1 MTKTQPSLRL
11 AFMGTPDFA
20 VPVLTAL
27 AEAGHEIA
35 CVYSQPPR
43 PAGRGQKQR
52 PSPVQALA
60 EARGWQVRTPRSLK
74 DPTEQ
79 AAFAALGLDAAVV
92 VAYGLLLPAPILAAP
107 RLGCLNVHAS
117 LLPRWRGAAPIQ
129 RAILAGDR
137 ETGITIMQM
146 DEGLDTGPML
156 LQERLPIGEA
166 TTAADLHDALAEL
179 GADLIVR
186 TLDGLAS
193 GELDAKPQPED
204 GVTYAA
210 KLERAEG
217 RLDWR
222 LPAEDLARRVRAF
235 TPWPGAF
242 TELPGTKQPER
253 LKVLAAEALI
263 VEGQEPAAPGTLLAD
278 GLTVACG
285 KGALRLLKVQRA
297 GKAAMTTGDFLRGR
311 PMTPGTRLP
320 LAEAAS

>member
-1 MTKTQPSLRL
+1 MTGPPVPLRL

-27 AEAGHEIA
+27 AEAAHDIV

-43 PAGRGQKQR
+43 PAGRGQKPR
-52 PSPVQALA
+52 PAPVQTLA
-60 EARGWQVRTPRSLK
+60 EARGWPLRTPRSLK
-74 DPTEQ
+74 DPAEQ
-79 AAFAALGLDAAVV
+79 AAFAGLGLDAAVV

-129 RAILAGDR
+129 RAILAGDA

-156 LQERLPIGEA
+156 LQDRLPIGGA
-166 TTAADLHDALAEL
+166 TTAADLHDALAGL
-179 GADLIVR
+179 GAALILR
-186 TLDGLAS
+186 ALAGLAR
-193 GELDAKPQPED
+193 GDLRARPQPED

-222 LPAEDLARRVRAF
+222 LPAAELARRVRAF
-235 TPWPGAF
+235 APWPGAF
-242 TELPGTKQPER
+242 TELPGGKQPDR
-253 LKVLAAEALI
+253 LKVLAAEALA
-263 VEGQEPAAPGTLLAD
+263 VEGPAPAAPGTLLAD

-285 KGALRLLKVQRA
+285 EGALRLLEVQRA
-297 GKAAMTTGDFLRGR
+297 GKAAMSAAAFLRGR
-311 PMTPGTRLP
+311 PLPPGTRLP
-320 LAEAAS
+320 LAEA